1 MPLVLKSKAQTK
13 RVITITTGVA
23 DLDLTN
29 DVEVDIGS
37 LYGAS
42 KAAMNLIVAKFS
54 VQYKKD
60 GVLFMGISPGLVETG
75 HYVDGMCFPI
85 DNFLVGELLLICD
98 DSQSGGDA
106 GYGGIRGQVAGVCAA
121 F

>member
-1 MPLVLKSKAQTK
+1 MCFYRAGKPDELDKVASELFQTNVIGNVHLFHYFMPLVLKSKAQTK

-29 DVEVDIGS
+29 QVDVDIGS

-60 GVLFMGISPGLVETG
+60 GVLFMGISPG
-75 HYVDGMCFPI
+75 
-85 DNFLVGELLLICD
+85 
-98 DSQSGGDA
+98 
-106 GYGGIRGQVAGVCAA
+106 
-121 F
+121 